1 MQVLTFLHEELAMNI
16 LKCVKFAVALC
27 LSGLAVPQAM
37 ACFTVY
43 NAGNRIAYSSM
54 DSPID
59 MSYQIHERLPAA
71 FPGGHMVFGSSTDCP
86 AIDLRKA
93 SPELGNTSVASA
105 AATPRARSAKAAPMS
120 RAARERAQ
128 DALTK

>member
-1 MQVLTFLHEELAMNI
+1 MNI
-16 LKCVKFAVALC
+16 LKCVKCVKCALALS
-27 LSGLAVPQAM
+27 LSGLAAPQAM

-43 NAGNRIAYSSM
+43 NPGNQVAYSSM
-54 DSPID
+54 EPPID

-71 FPGGHMVFGSSTDCP
+71 FPGGHLVFGSSTDCP
-86 AIDLRKA
+86 AIDLRRT
-93 SPELGNTSVASA
+93 SPELGNVSLVSA
-105 AATPRARSAKAAPMS
+105 AARPRSAQTAPMS